1 MTNEQVDLKTLN
13 VYQKINLVMSELSY
27 LKKDKSVGY
36 GQNSYTALTHDQV
49 TMALQPLIVKYR
61 LVVIP
66 SVVQDEYKRYTVQT
80 KKGESDRYEVKCD
93 VSVMIVN
100 IDNPSEHITTTATA
114 HGFDSQDKAPG
125 KAFSMA
131 TKYALLK
138 LFMIASGDDE
148 ESRVDETRVIN
159 NERKQLETEL
169 KDLLKSHNK
178 LNQQALKYMSTLDL
192 DGLRTKI
199 NEYKQTQPQTEGA

>member
-1 MTNEQVDLKTLN
+1 MTKQNDDLKSLN
-13 VYQKINLVMSELSY
+13 VYQKINMVMSELSY

-36 GQNSYTALTHDQV
+36 GSNSYTALTHDQV

-61 LVVIP
+61 LAVIP
-66 SVVQDEYKRYTVQT
+66 SIIKDDYTRYKVQT

-100 IDNPSEHITTTATA
+100 IDDPSDHVTTTATA

-125 KAFSMA
+125 KAYSMA

-148 ESRVDETRVIN
+148 ESRIDEARIIS
-159 NERKQLETEL
+159 NERKELETEL
-169 KDLLKSHNK
+169 KALLKSHDK
-178 LNQQALKYMSTLDL
+178 LNNQSIKYMSTLDI
-192 DGLRTKI
+192 DGLRAAI
-199 NEYKQTQPQTEGA
+199 NKYNQPQEGAK